1 MKYQTMIGIL
11 FDLLDKRKVSAG
23 ELAAKYGISVRTV
36 FRYLDELIVAGI
48 PADVTRGANGGIC
61 ISAAYKLP
69 RGFLTKEEYGRAMDA
84 MLAMFERTND
94 PVLGSAIVKL
104 SAQEKAER

>member
-1 MKYQTMIGIL
+1 MKFQIMIGIL
-11 FDLLDKRKVSAG
+11 FTLLSRRKVSAAY
-23 ELAAKYGISVRTV
+23 LASKYGVSVRSV
-36 FRYLDELIVAGI
+36 YRYVDEMTIAGVPIDVA
-48 PADVTRGANGGIC
+48 RGANGGIY
-61 ISAAYKLP
+61 ISDAYKLP

-94 PVLGSAIVKL
+94 PVRGSAIVKL